1 MFESYNCPIPSV
13 DTYLERI
20 GAPAPT
26 AGPSLEYLDEL
37 IRLHQ
42 CSVPFENLDIYDY
55 HRPIRLEIRLCTR
68 RSSCA
73 AEAVTVL
80 S

>member
-1 MFESYNCPIPSV
+1 MFENYNCPIPSV

-42 CSVPFENLDIYDY
+42 CSGWKF
-55 HRPIRLEIRLCTR
+55 RLCTR

>member
-1 MFESYNCPIPSV
+1 MFENYNCPIPSV

-55 HRPIRLEIRLCTR
+55 HRPIRLEIPALYEKIVLR
-68 RSSCA
+68 RRGGY
-73 AEAVTVL
+73 
-80 S
+80 